1 MLSWRAIHKR
11 FPWLDPA
18 GIVLVLIIG
27 FLSFKYEDFK
37 NDLPRLITWQLRA
50 YQWITGHGSRQP
62 QVHWVTPIEIDDA
75 TFYDFLGNETRDDVT
90 DRAFLAKLVE
100 AATQAGAAVI
110 ALDINLDQT
119 ASDKS
124 NGPSDTLNADDQA
137 LLDAIRKAQEAH
149 IPVVLTFGFRQEMV
163 PVPQIF
169 DHQEVFDGRGISY
182 RFPEDEVPTP
192 RPAWVARYGFDHP
205 ADDLR
210 KVPLV
215 TIGVDSSG
223 KEFDFYSFA
232 LQITDAYTQ
241 SLFGGLNLAEHAPV
255 PETKVLADK
264 LTKHEFVYTTFMP
277 AEEFISPELR
287 ALGPE
292 RDGSISGME
301 VFCAYSRGQAWEKGN
316 EKRPCPTDLIP
327 ERMAKILGLLRGRIV
342 LIGGDRHGYKGEQ
355 GDQDYLDNHPSPVGL
370 LRGMYFQ
377 ANYIEGLLDNRVLF
391 KVNRWAAALFD
402 MVLAALMLWIVS
414 RHNGFW
420 KRHGFVTPAD
430 DWTRTGR
437 WMRTGV
443 IVVLLLVP
451 AGVAWFAAVECHR
464 CLDFLFPLVLL
475 LLHPAIESYIHLV
488 HGSHSPEVAHN

>member
-1 MLSWRAIHKR
+1 MLSWRAIHRR
-11 FPWLDPA
+11 FPWLDIPA
-18 GIVLVLIIG
+18 LVLIVIVG

-37 NDLPRLITWQLRA
+37 NDFPRLITWQLRA
-50 YQWITGHGSRQP
+50 YQWITSHGPRQP
-62 QVHWVTPIEIDDA
+62 QVHWVTPVEIDDA

-90 DRAFLAKLVE
+90 DRAFLAKLVD

-110 ALDINLDQT
+110 ALDINLDET
-119 ASDKS
+119 TSDKYG
-124 NGPSDTLNADDQA
+124 GPSDTLNADDQA
-137 LLDAIRKAQEAH
+137 LFNAIRKAQEAH
-149 IPVVLTFGFRQEMV
+149 IPVVLTFGFREEMV

-169 DHQEVFDGRGISY
+169 DHQEVSDGRGISY

-192 RPAWVARYGFDHP
+192 RPAWVPRYGFDHP

-215 TIGVDSSG
+215 TIGADSSG

-287 ALGPE
+287 LLGPG
-292 RDGSISGME
+292 RDKHISAVE
-301 VFCAYSRGQAWEKGN
+301 VFCAYSQGTAWEKGDVS
-316 EKRPCPTDLIP
+316 KACPPDLIP
-327 ERMAKILGLLRGRIV
+327 SRTGIIPSLLRGRIV
-342 LIGGDRHGYKGEQ
+342 LIGGDRHGYKGEE
-355 GDQDYLDNHPSPVGL
+355 GEQDYLDNHPSPVGP

-377 ANYIEGLLDNRVLF
+377 ANYVEGLLDNRVLF
-391 KVNRWAAALFD
+391 KVNRWVAAFID
-402 MVLAALMLWIVS
+402 MALAAFMLWVVS
-414 RHNGFW
+414 LRRGFW
-420 KRHGFVTPAD
+420 P
-430 DWTRTGR
+430 RTGL
-437 WMRTGV
+437 
-443 IVVLLLVP
+443 IVVLLLLP
-451 AGVAWFAAVECHR
+451 ALLAWFAAIELHY
-464 CLDFLFPLVLL
+464 CLDFMFPLVLL

-488 HGSHSPEVAHN
+488 HGSHSPEVAHD